1 MEKREWTREMRTVS
15 SANLD
20 GKTGIYALMN
30 YDKET
35 L

>member
-1 MEKREWTREMRTVS
+1 MEKREWTREMRTVPFS
-15 SANLD
+15 NLD
-20 GKTGIYALMN
+20 GKTGIYALIN